1 MAGTDSCDLTI
12 ESDTESILSQS
23 EFYQDLFDVPIL
35 SGKFIDDNCLQSDVD
50 SDNSDSDYSD
60 TFLAAKYLKPSSTPI
75 SPVSV
80 SPPKFD
86 SPISPVSFCPPKLQ
100 SFNMEKLGQ
109 CRKFSGYSQDNAS
122 KFLSEFQSFATL
134 HGLDNSPERKVA
146 AFHLHLQGPALQWFD
161 SLESVLKS
169 SWDNLEPCFRKKYLE
184 LGWQSSTVMLES
196 ELFQKM
202 SLLPGQSL
210 EDYYSSLS
218 EKGQILKKPDHELMV
233 RFINGLPEKL
243 AFFVRA
249 GNHEDSSA
257 ALAAAKMGETF
268 GYRLHDAS
276 VSVAAIRPKEV
287 SEISEL
293 REQVKTLTTLV
304 QSMSVHGSHV
314 FHNALRHRLKH
325 AMRAIQKDMFIVIVT
340 GMGPAMRIRHLL
352 VKFAFK
358 RGTKLYNAASL
369 WQCRHPVYH
378 TRLRETSDSSGTRDI
393 VREGD
398 TNRCPVRS
406 RR

>member
-1 MAGTDSCDLTI
+1 MAGTDSHDLTI
-12 ESDTESILSQS
+12 ESDTESIYSQS

-35 SGKFIDDNCLQSDVD
+35 SGKFIDDNCLQSDEDVD

-86 SPISPVSFCPPKLQ
+86 APISPVSFSPPKLQ

-134 HGLDNSPERKVA
+134 HGLDNSSERKVA

-184 LGWQSSTVMLES
+184 LGRQSSTVMLES

-276 VSVAAIRPKEV
+276 VSVAAVRPKEV

-293 REQVKTLTTLV
+293 REQVKTLTSLV
-304 QSMSVHGSHV
+304 QSMSVHGSTGVAQRPKTPSKTCYACHSEGHV
-314 FHNALRHRLKH
+314 RRNCNWNGASNADPSFTCQICFQKGHQALQCHQFMAVPPPSLPHSPSGNFGLLGNPGHR
-325 AMRAIQKDMFIVIVT
+325 
-340 GMGPAMRIRHLL
+340 P
-352 VKFAFK
+352 
-358 RGTKLYNAASL
+358 RGGY
-369 WQCRHPVYH
+369 Q
-378 TRLRETSDSSGTRDI
+378 
-393 VREGD
+393 
-398 TNRCPVRS
+398 
-406 RR
+406 